1 MNLDNKPEV
10 DADSE
15 NDSAAS
21 SVEETTG
28 RMADARQELQGSSNL
43 TPKNF
48 TEGKS
53 DVSNQED
60 TSNNGAS
67 NAIVLKEIEAFSGRK
82 FENVEDFKKHYKNL
96 LSRNGDQT
104 VEQLRTNAEKLAIL
118 EKQLGST
125 ELSKLMLGIQTVTTT
140 PAKEPVVE
148 QTKTQP
154 VAETRPQPT
163 STSSNDEMSKRLESL
178 EHANQ
183 MQALEKKYP
192 NATNVAKEVAIIAKS
207 LGISYVEAFEQS
219 PFKELVELKTKEES
233 KGSPVVT
240 PSNRTAVDYKRL
252 EDLGTKVLT
261 GKASEKDQLAFA
273 REFFKTR
280 GVDM

>member
-10 DADSE
+10 NADSE
-15 NDSAAS
+15 GTSVES
-21 SVEETTG
+21 SVEETAG
-28 RMADARQELQGSSNL
+28 RIAEARQELQGASNL
-43 TPKNF
+43 VPRNS
-48 TEGKS
+48 TEGKT

-60 TSNNGAS
+60 TSNNSAS

-125 ELSKLMLGIQTVTTT
+125 ELSKLMLGIQT
-140 PAKEPVVE
+140 PATAPAVVE
-148 QTKTQP
+148 QPKAQP
-154 VAETRPQPT
+154 VAETKPQPT
-163 STSSNDEMSKRLESL
+163 SPSSNDEMSKRLESL

-207 LGISYVEAFEQS
+207 QGISYVEAFEQS
-219 PFKELVELKTKEES
+219 PLKELVELKTKEES

-261 GKASEKDQLAFA
+261 GKATEKDQLNFA